1 MNKKTLLIA
10 VGAIVIIGG
19 VVGGF
24 FLKRLNNAPYE
35 VVIAKRGDLIQEVS
49 ASGKV
54 EFPTK
59 IDLHFKNSGKLVE
72 INAKVGK
79 KVLSNQ
85 LLAKQDTA
93 QLDAQVSEMQAGID
107 LQKAKLQQLISGAS
121 FEDINVYETSVIN
134 AEQSLEE
141 SKKNL
146 IDKIKNAYTK
156 SDDAVRGKSDQLFNN
171 PKEYNSQL
179 IFVTS
184 DSRLE
189 SDIES
194 QRFLL
199 ESVLSTWSESLKTIS
214 TQSDLSSEI
223 ALANKNINQ
232 IKSFLDDIS
241 SVVNS
246 LTVYSNVSQSVI
258 DKWKTDISTARTNV
272 DLVASNLSLAEESIK
287 TKEGA
292 LKTSQNQLTFKKAG
306 ARPTDI
312 SVYQAQISQA
322 EASLQKTLAQRKEL
336 MIFAP
341 SQGVVTYVNGEV
353 GEIISPDMNIVSFAS
368 LGSLQVKLN
377 VVEDKIVDVK
387 IGQEVRITFDA
398 IENERFTGR
407 VVAIDPAET
416 IVGGVVYYQTTILF
430 DKADE
435 RVRSGM
441 TANVWIKTAV
451 SNNTLFLPVSAVLK
465 KNGKKIVQVL
475 SGNQIIEKDVIVG
488 IKNDSGMIEVISGIS
503 EGEQVVL
510 GNKK

>member
-1 MNKKTLLIA
+1 MNKKTLLIT
-10 VGAIVIIGG
+10 VGTVVVIGG
-19 VVGGF
+19 IVGGL
-24 FLKRLNNAPYE
+24 FLKRLNNTPYE
-35 VVIAKRGDLIQEVS
+35 VVIVKRGDLIQEVS

-59 IDLHFKNSGKLVE
+59 IDLHFKNSGKLAE
-72 INAKVGK
+72 INTKVGK
-79 KVLSNQ
+79 KVSPNQ

-93 QLDAQVSEMQAGID
+93 QLDAQVLEMQAGID
-107 LQKAKLQQLISGAS
+107 LQKAKLQQLVSGAS
-121 FEDINVYETSVIN
+121 PEDINVYETSVIN

-156 SDDAVRGKSDQLFNN
+156 SDDAIRGKSDQLFNN
-171 PKEYNSQL
+171 PKEHNSQL

-199 ESVLSTWSESLKTIS
+199 ESVLSTWSESLKIIS
-214 TQSDLSSEI
+214 TQSDLSSEV

-306 ARPTDI
+306 ARPSDI

-341 SQGVVTYVNGEV
+341 SYGVVTYVNGEV

-398 IENERFTGR
+398 IENEKFTGK

-430 DKADE
+430 DKTDE

-441 TANVWIKTAV
+441 TANVWIKISA
-451 SNNTLFLPVSAVLK
+451 SKDTLFIPVGSIQNK
-465 KNGKKIVQVL
+465 DGKKII
-475 SGNQIIEKDVIVG
+475 QILDGKQIVKKEVVTG